1 MAGIRY
7 IADPPEL
14 LKRVELEGLTAI
26 FHKPSGMTHIVAP
39 PSPQILDALASG
51 PAGAEELLARIGERF
66 EIEGGEE
73 ALSARLSEL
82 EAAGLVSRL

>member
-14 LKRVELEGLTAI
+14 RKAVELEGLTAI
-26 FHKPSGMTHIVAP
+26 FHIPSGMTHIVAP

-51 PAGAEELLARIGERF
+51 PAGTKELLARIGEQF

-73 ALSARLSEL
+73 ALNARLSEL